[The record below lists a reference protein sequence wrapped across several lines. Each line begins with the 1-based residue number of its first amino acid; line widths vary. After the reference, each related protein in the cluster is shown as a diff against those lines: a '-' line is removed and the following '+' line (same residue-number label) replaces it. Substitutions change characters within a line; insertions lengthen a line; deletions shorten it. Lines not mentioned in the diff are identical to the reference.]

1 MSSKPTQRELE
12 VAYYNDINEATKSKY
27 ADNKYFQLLLIIPSQ
42 ILRKDTNDI
51 FQVMFAIVNMA
62 TSDIDSTNKL
72 TQAEVITQKKNIFRY
87 IASQAF
93 NDWSHTKERN
103 YMQFIDDPTLCKKA
117 KTIKNA
123 TMTRIKSMCKE
134 HAKKGFAVWEKKA
147 KSQWQAGYIRDVRA
161 AAYKQAFLLSPLYKF
176 IQGFTEADH
185 TKISSKDLFDRYKTF
200 CDENE
205 YVHDTQ
211 IAMGKVLSKHGIEA
225 IRFSGKRGFEFTQDN
240 ITKFINYYGESV
252 IEPVVESVIEPVI
265 EPVVESVI
273 EPMSKSVIEPVSK
286 SVIEPVSKSVIESS
300 DTESICSEEST
311 QVIECDSADCE
322 PDSDSDDED
331 EPVVAT
337 KSSQQYDSDDD
348 NTSDYEED
356 YSDSEDEDYE
366 RRMAESNR
374 KVRIRE
380 INTKLQTLTNYMSI
394 ADDDIKEIEAN
405 ISKHS
410 KNLNDC
416 DEDRK
421 DILREHVARLRSKL
435 SESQEMQRSKR
446 AYIAELQVELRSLA

>member
-1 MSSKPTQRELE
+1 MSSKPTQLELE
-12 VAYYNDINEATKSKY
+12 VAYYNDINESTKSKY

-62 TSDIDSTNKL
+62 SSDIDSTNKL

-103 YMQFIDDPTLCKKA
+103 YMQFIDEPSLCKKA
-117 KTIKNA
+117 KTIKNS
-123 TMTRIKSMCKE
+123 TMARIKSMCKQ
-134 HAKKGFAVWEKKA
+134 HAKKEFAVWERKA

-161 AAYKQAFLLSPLYKF
+161 AASKQAFLLSPLYKF

-200 CDENE
+200 CDDNE
-205 YVHDTQ
+205 YVHDTKC
-211 IAMGKVLSKHGIEA
+211 AMSKVLTKHGIEA
-225 IRFSGKRGFEFTQDN
+225 FRSSSKRGFEFTQDN
-240 ITKFINYYGESV
+240 ITKFINYYGE
-252 IEPVVESVIEPVI
+252 P
-265 EPVVESVI
+265 
-273 EPMSKSVIEPVSK
+273 VIEPVSK
-286 SVIEPVSKSVIESS
+286 PVIEPVIESS

-337 KSSQQYDSDDD
+337 KSSHQYDSDDD
-348 NTSDYEED
+348 NASDYEED

-366 RRMAESNR
+366 RRMTESNR
-374 KVRIRE
+374 KMRIRE
-380 INTKLQTLTNYMSI
+380 INTKLQTLTNYMST
-394 ADDDIKEIEAN
+394 ADDEIKEIEAN

-421 DILREHVARLRSKL
+421 DILRDHIARIYSKL
-435 SESQEMQRSKR
+435 SERQEMRRSNR
-446 AYIAELQVELRSLA
+446 EHIAELQEELKSLM